1 MAVAQDAWPCW
12 TWTWTGTLA
21 AVRVVPQDL
30 TLAEAELLAGPPFPA
45 AFADEAQ
52 PVASR
57 TAAAARAARL
67 ARTRDRPLALRSGQR
82 ARIGGLL
89 SAPLIMPSAACPPQ
103 ADSPDRRV
111 TRAGQVRLAGAG
123 RRRTCRLAA
132 AAESPACPG
141 RPRPPRV
148 A

>member
-30 TLAEAELLAGPPFPA
+30 TLAEAVLLAGPPFPA

-52 PVASR
+52 PAASR

-89 SAPLIMPSAACPPQ
+89 SAPLIMPSAACPPKPTPRIGGFYPRWAGQ
-103 ADSPDRRV
+103 ASRRRPAADVPPGCCRRV
-111 TRAGQVRLAGAG
+111 PCLPRL
-123 RRRTCRLAA
+123 
-132 AAESPACPG
+132 
-141 RPRPPRV
+141 PRV